1 MLPRDETRSIIPGD
15 LLNDS
20 CHSLSPAMH
29 PAAMPIDGLLEQVQ
43 ERHDRRSGPGGQHRN
58 KVQTCVVLLH
68 RPTGIQAEA
77 SERRSQSENRR
88 VALERLRM
96 QLAIGHRTPAAPG
109 PSCRWQARVQS
120 RQLAVSADHE
130 DYPALV
136 AEAIDQLQAHHFD
149 MRAAAAVLCVTA
161 TQLGKLFRRHAAAWS
176 TLNALRVGAGLPKL
190 K

>member
-1 MLPRDETRSIIPGD
+1 
-15 LLNDS
+15 
-20 CHSLSPAMH
+20 MH
-29 PAAMPIDGLLEQVQ
+29 PAAMPIDELLGHVQ

-96 QLAIGHRTPAAPG
+96 KLAIGHRTPAAPG
-109 PSCRWQARVQS
+109 PSRRWQARVRS
-120 RQLAVSADHE
+120 RRLAVSTDHE

-136 AEAIDQLQAHHFD
+136 AEAIDQLQAHRFD
-149 MRAAAAVLCVTA
+149 MPAAAGVLGVTA
-161 TQLGKLFRRHAAAWS
+161 TQLGKLFRKHAAAWS
-176 TLNALRVGAGLPKL
+176 TLNALRAGAGLPKL